1 MMRVVLFSDTYP
13 PQINGVATATFT
25 LAETLK
31 KYGESVLVVTV
42 AKEGEKKITFKDG
55 IIRIP
60 GITVK
65 RLYKYKFAGIYSQKV
80 YDLLKK
86 FKPDVIHVQT
96 EVGIGIFGRIAAK
109 NLNVPLIYTYHTMY
123 EDYTYYVTGGWRPFD
138 VLAKKAVGFLSA
150 VIGDSTTEFVTTS
163 NKTKDALKR
172 YGVKKYINVVPNG
185 LDFSFLAEQDMSK
198 VRAIRDKY
206 GLNGKTTL
214 LILGRLAKEKNNE
227 LVLKLVSNWII
238 SNKREDI
245 VIMIVGDGPDK
256 ANLEKLVTSLKM
268 DNCVR
273 FIGAVD
279 HAEVKDYYHASDIY
293 ISASTSE
300 TQGLTYIE
308 AMASDL
314 LVLAKYDLNLTNV
327 IDEGKTGFFFTD
339 NNSFEKQLTKIIG
352 LSPEQKNEVIM
363 KARRSVNQKYSLKNF
378 YERII
383 NVYKKAYR
391 RYW

>member
-1 MMRVVLFSDTYP
+1 MRIVLFSDTYP

-42 AKEGEKKITFKDG
+42 AKEGEKRITYEDDV
-55 IIRIP
+55 IRIP

-86 FKPDVIHVQT
+86 FKPDLIHVQT

-109 NLNVPLIYTYHTMY
+109 NLNIPLVYTYHTMY

-185 LDFSFLAEQDMSK
+185 LDFSSLAEHDSSK
-198 VRAIRDKY
+198 VDAIRNKY
-206 GLNGKTTL
+206 DLNGKTTL

-238 SNKREDI
+238 TNKREDI
-245 VIMIVGDGPDK
+245 VIMVVGDGPDK
-256 ANLEKLVTSLKM
+256 ANLEKLSSTLKM
-268 DNCVR
+268 DSYVK
-273 FIGAVD
+273 FVGAVD
-279 HAEVKDYYHASDIY
+279 HSEVKDYYHASDIY

-308 AMASDL
+308 AMASNL
-314 LVLAKYDLNLTNV
+314 IVLAKYDLNLTNV
-327 IDEGKTGFFFTD
+327 IDEGKTGYFFTD
-339 NNSFEKQLTKIIG
+339 NQSFENQLTKM
-352 LSPEQKNEVIM
+352 LNLTPEQKSEIIS
-363 KARRSVNQKYSLKNF
+363 KASRSVDQKYSLKNF

-383 NVYKKAYR
+383 NVYRKAYR